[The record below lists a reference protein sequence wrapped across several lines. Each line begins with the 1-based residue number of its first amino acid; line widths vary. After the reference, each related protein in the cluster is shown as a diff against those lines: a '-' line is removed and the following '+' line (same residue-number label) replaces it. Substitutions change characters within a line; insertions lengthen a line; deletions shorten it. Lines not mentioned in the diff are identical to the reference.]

1 MTKTV
6 LVFSVL
12 SLMLLFAPTVALGQT
27 EVGVEAET
35 EAEVGVQVGS
45 ESESSSG
52 ESSAKAEGEIKSETK
67 GETKAKS
74 ESKSETQEKPESK
87 SQSSSSES
95 KAQVSV
101 GNMEVTTRGDAKA
114 TIGLPSKYP
123 MPAVSASNSFALQ
136 TNQHLYKPGD
146 TVMIE
151 GSLWTDLLASLTG
164 DETVTVQVFD
174 RTRNV
179 IYETNA
185 EITTDGT
192 FLTEFA
198 LPSDAAKGA
207 YTISSSIQT
216 DTDLSGL
223 VGVKGKA
230 NLGASTKITVV
241 PPQVFKVEVE
251 NHGEF
256 DVKVATNSTVNSVK
270 FNGEQKKVSV
280 TVEGQSGTKG
290 VSHISI
296 PKDMVSGEMQV
307 MIDGQIVA
315 NDQVVVT
322 KHTEAET
329 EVEVNY
335 QHSIHTIEIIGTQA
349 VPEFGTI
356 AGLIL
361 AVAIISII
369 AVSARSK
376 LNIMPRI

>member
-1 MTKTV
+1 MAKTI
-6 LVFSVL
+6 LVFSLL
-12 SLMLLFAPTVALGQT
+12 SLMLLFVPSVALSQT
-27 EVGVEAET
+27 DVGVETET
-35 EAEVGVQVGS
+35 EAEVGVKVGS
-45 ESESSSG
+45 ESESSG
-52 ESSAKAEGEIKSETK
+52 ESSTKAEGEAKSETK
-67 GETKAKS
+67 GEVKTKS
-74 ESKSETQEKPESK
+74 ESKSETQEKSES
-87 SQSSSSES
+87 SASSES
-95 KAQVSV
+95 KSQVSV
-101 GNMEVTTRGDAKA
+101 GNMAVTTRGDIST
-114 TIGLPSKYP
+114 TIGLPAKYSLP
-123 MPAVSASNSFALQ
+123 SVSASNSFVLQ

-151 GSLWTDLLASLTG
+151 GSLWSELLTSLSG
-164 DETVTVQVFD
+164 DDTVTVKVFD
-174 RTRNV
+174 RTRSV
-179 IYETNA
+179 IHETDA
-185 EITTDGT
+185 EITADGNYSA
-192 FLTEFA
+192 EFT

-207 YTISSSIQT
+207 YTISSTVQT
-216 DTDLSGL
+216 DADLSNL

-230 NLGASTKITVV
+230 NLGASTKIAVV

-256 DVKVATNSTVNSVK
+256 DVKVATNSTVNSVD

-296 PKDMVSGEMQV
+296 PKGMVSGEMQV
-307 MIDGQIVA
+307 MIDGQVVA

-335 QHSIHTIEIIGTQA
+335 NHSVHTIDVIGTQA

-356 AGLIL
+356 AALIL
-361 AVAIISII
+361 AVSIISII

-376 LNIMPRI
+376 LSIMPRI

>member
-1 MTKTV
+1 MTKTM
-6 LVFSVL
+6 LTFFLL
-12 SLMLLFAPTVALGQT
+12 SLMLLFAPSVALGQT
-27 EVGVEAET
+27 EVGVESET

-45 ESESSSG
+45 ESESGSG
-52 ESSAKAEGEIKSETK
+52 ESSAKTEGEAKSETK
-67 GETKAKS
+67 GEVKTKS
-74 ESKSETQEKPESK
+74 ESKSETQEESK
-87 SQSSSSES
+87 SQSSTSSES
-95 KAQVSV
+95 KTEVSV
-101 GNMEVTTRGDAKA
+101 GNMAVTTRGDVKA
-114 TIGLPSKYP
+114 TIGLPTKYP
-123 MPAVSASNSFALQ
+123 MTSASASNSFALQ

-151 GSLWTDLLASLTG
+151 GSLWADLLTSLSG
-164 DETVTVQVFD
+164 DETVTVKVLD

-179 IYETNA
+179 IYETDA
-185 EITTDGT
+185 EITTDGNYSTDFT
-192 FLTEFA
+192 F
-198 LPSDAAKGA
+198 PSDASKGA
-207 YTISSSIQT
+207 YTISTSVQT
-216 DTDLSGL
+216 DADLSNL

-230 NLGASTKITVV
+230 NLGASTKIVVV
-241 PPQVFKVEVE
+241 PPQVFKVDVE

-256 DVKVATNSTVNSVK
+256 DVKIATNSTVNSVD

-296 PKDMVSGEMQV
+296 PKNMVSGEMQV

-322 KHTEAET
+322 KHTATET

-335 QHSIHTIEIIGTQA
+335 QHSVHTIDVIGTQA

-369 AVSARSK
+369 AVSAKSK
-376 LNIMPRI
+376 LSVMPRV